1 MRLAHLLNTFRPVSC
16 HFGQFTMLVKM
27 FTKCF
32 AAFGECQKVFGLD
45 WICFRSIRTDDDDGG
60 GVLLRPFL
68 NQNFFLP

>member
-1 MRLAHLLNTFRPVSC
+1 
-16 HFGQFTMLVKM
+16 MLVKM

-60 GVLLRPFL
+60 GDDDDDEDEDEDEDGGGGDGDGYGD
-68 NQNFFLP
+68 

>member
-1 MRLAHLLNTFRPVSC
+1 
-16 HFGQFTMLVKM
+16 MLVKM

-60 GVLLRPFL
+60 GDDDDDEDISQEVSFTGL
-68 NQNFFLP
+68 